1 MPNAKFDAKSFNPE
15 AFKYIMDRIPRTRLN
30 EIRKS
35 KVLVGNPDIRAVL
48 GTQNG
53 TGYARVAVRG
63 LLDGEA
69 VNYDGQTDITAT
81 STKTFEQGVVVI
93 GRAKAWVEKD
103 FSFDITGGVD
113 FMNNVAQQVADYW
126 QDIDQDTILAVL
138 KGVFSMTGGKSGEF
152 VTKHTYSV
160 NGNLEASTLNS
171 ATAQACGDHKK
182 KFAMI
187 FMHSV
192 PATNLEN
199 LNLLTALKYTDKDGV
214 TRDLTLYTWNGKLVI
229 VDDGMPV
236 EAVAATYKLTSDT
249 ALVTGKTYYTK
260 SGTKYNAVASPSVD
274 NIATYYE
281 VDVPAGEEYTS
292 YVLGE
297 GSINFEDLGA
307 KVPYEMSRDPA
318 KNGGQDTLYTR
329 QRKVF
334 APKGIS
340 YEKTSQTT
348 LSPTDAELSDGANWA
363 LVHSGEATES
373 QRSYI
378 NHKVSLGLELN
389 EKTQIFPIR
398 NGIDFL
404 GFHTYLTES
413 GKVIRKLRHSSIKR
427 MRAKLR
433 HWEKE
438 YPAGRVTREQILQSW
453 QAWDAHA
460 AHGNTWALRQQVRDR
475 VQNILKEEI

>member
-1 MPNAKFDAKSFNPE
+1 M
-15 AFKYIMDRIPRTRLN
+15 
-30 EIRKS
+30 
-35 KVLVGNPDIRAVL
+35 
-48 GTQNG
+48 
-53 TGYARVAVRG
+53 
-63 LLDGEA
+63 
-69 VNYDGQTDITAT
+69 T
-81 STKTFEQGVVVI
+81 SP
-93 GRAKAWVEKD
+93 
-103 FSFDITGGVD
+103 GGVD

-249 ALVTGKTYYTK
+249 ALVTGKTYYART
-260 SGTKYNAVASPSVD
+260 APS
-274 NIATYYE
+274 TTLWPP
-281 VDVPAGEEYTS
+281 PAWTTLPPIMRWMS
-292 YVLGE
+292 LPVRNTPAMSWVRAPSTLRTWVLRCPMRCPVTPPRT
-297 GSINFEDLGA
+297 A
-307 KVPYEMSRDPA
+307 A
-318 KNGGQDTLYTR
+318 QDTLYTR

-340 YEKTSQTT
+340 YEKTNQTT

-378 NHKVSLGLELN
+378 NHKA
-389 EKTQIFPIR
+389 IPIAR
-398 NGIDFL
+398 
-404 GFHTYLTES
+404 
-413 GKVIRKLRHSSIKR
+413 IKSR
-427 MRAKLR
+427 
-433 HWEKE
+433 
-438 YPAGRVTREQILQSW
+438 G
-453 QAWDAHA
+453 
-460 AHGNTWALRQQVRDR
+460 
-475 VQNILKEEI
+475 